1 MLKQNGKAVFIFSLA
16 GLFVL
21 GPFVRT
27 AFAQRSSTP
36 KQENNQALGEQD
48 VKQLL
53 LLMDTDKNGKISRQ
67 EYLKF
72 IQTEFDRMDRN
83 KNGELD
89 AKELMQ
95 SKLQSTSSTGDDYVK
110 QLLLLMDT
118 DKNGKISRE
127 EYMKFMQAEFDRLD
141 EDKNGELD
149 AKELTESRLRP
160 KTFTTGGK

>member
-53 LLMDTDKNGKISRQ
+53 LLMDTDKNGKISR
-67 EYLKF
+67 
-72 IQTEFDRMDRN
+72 
-83 KNGELD
+83 
-89 AKELMQ
+89 
-95 SKLQSTSSTGDDYVK
+95 
-110 QLLLLMDT
+110 
-118 DKNGKISRE
+118 E

-160 KTFTTGGK
+160 KTFTTVGK